1 MPKIPSAG
9 TEQCKQRNYGE
20 RELGKSWELKG
31 GGPGGLEHRKREKRG
46 ENEVEKV
53 RRDQIMQKLDKN
65 FRFYSKY
72 NVKLLKRRNTVW
84 FAF

>member
-1 MPKIPSAG
+1 MRAWQVLG
-9 TEQCKQRNYGE
+9 TER
-20 RELGKSWELKG
+20 R
-31 GGPGGLEHRKREKRG
+31 GPWGGLEHRKREKRG

-72 NVKLLKRRNTVW
+72 TVKLLKRRNTVW